1 MSNPCV
7 SSSELKPPMPA
18 GPSNRRSNGLLR
30 AVLRDKRGAAAVEFA
45 VLAPLLTL
53 MLLGTIE
60 LARAINIDRV
70 FTMAT
75 DTTGD
80 LVAREEYMGTT
91 SSDAQTNLAA
101 MMQSVKQIM
110 LPYDSSTL
118 SLGVMSVQASPTNA
132 NDTRV
137 VWSYSYNGKSVP
149 SKCSTYALPA
159 GLVAKGGSTIVVESS
174 YIFKPLFTNIIPG
187 WSGAATWTD
196 KSFHSPRNSCTDL
209 VKGDNCS
216 SLSC

>member
-1 MSNPCV
+1 MSSPRV
-7 SSSELKPPMPA
+7 SSSS
-18 GPSNRRSNGLLR
+18 GPSTRSLIAL
-30 AVLRDKRGAAAVEFA
+30 VRDKRGAAAVEFA

-60 LARAINIDRV
+60 LARGINIDRV
-70 FTMAT
+70 FTQAT

-80 LVAREEYMGTT
+80 LVARQEYMGTS
-91 SSDAQTNLAA
+91 SSDSQTNLAA
-101 MMQSVKQIM
+101 MMQSIKQIM
-110 LPYDSSTL
+110 LPYDSSSL

-132 NDTRV
+132 SDTRV
-137 VWSYSYNGKSVP
+137 VWSYSFNGYSVP
-149 SKCSTYALPA
+149 AKCATYALPA
-159 GLVAKGGSTIVVESS
+159 GLVAKGGSAIVVESN

-187 WSGAATWTD
+187 WSGAIAWSG

>member
-1 MSNPCV
+1 
-7 SSSELKPPMPA
+7 MPSPRV
-18 GPSNRRSNGLLR
+18 PSIEPKANLNRLLN
-30 AVLRDKRGAAAVEFA
+30 AVLRDRRGTAAVEFA

-70 FTMAT
+70 FTMAGA
-75 DTTGD
+75 TTGD
-80 LVAREEYMGTT
+80 LVAREQYMGTT
-91 SSDAQTNLAA
+91 SSGAQTNLDA

-110 LPYDSSTL
+110 LPYDSS
-118 SLGVMSVQASPTNA
+118 SFALGVMSVQASPTNA
-132 NDTRV
+132 SDTRV
-137 VWSYSYNGKSVP
+137 VWSYSFNGKSVP
-149 SKCSTYALPA
+149 SKCATYALPA

-174 YIFKPLFTNIIPG
+174 YVFKPLFSNIIPG
-187 WSGAATWTD
+187 WSGATTWTD
-196 KSFHSPRNSCTDL
+196 KSFHSPRNSCVDY